1 MEETNP
7 ILWQCGHILGFYY
20 KFITT
25 NLKNLENLL
34 ISECPK
40 ELLEFYD
47 SYLTPNKLR
56 YNKNNLLDINI
67 IIKIFI
73 DLYSKLKEFITK
85 NDLDYIDKYLIF
97 LGILHTDMHIEA
109 LHFSGKYFN
118 YGFLEEMIISNN
130 KLLEIEFIEIPERE
144 FIQGYVNEKE
154 ILSFDN
160 ERPSFKQDIKKF
172 SVSKY
177 PITQHQFMDFIR
189 NGGYFKREYWSDKGW
204 SWKREKLINYPL
216 YYKDYND
223 NNLPIYHISYYEA
236 EAFCKMFKYRLLYE
250 KEWEYLSTNGGE
262 TLYPWGNEMDINKC
276 NLDYSNQVLEV
287 DNENKNNTNKW
298 DVVGLIGNIWE
309 WCEDSIYPYDGF
321 KIDPIYREMS
331 YPYFGFKKI
340 CRGGCF
346 NVPNY
351 LIHSK
356 YRNAQYPDC
365 RIQYIG
371 FRVVKDF

>member
-1 MEETNP
+1 MIDNTLENKIKEINFDLDKNKLINILDLNFSKTLVTLDKIDLQLKKNKDGLELSNMEETNP

-34 ISECPK
+34 ISEFPK

-73 DLYSKLKEFITK
+73 DLYSKLKEFLTK

-130 KLLEIEFIEIPERE
+130 KLLEIEFIEIPGGE
-144 FIQGYVNEKE
+144 FIQGYTNENE

-189 NGGYFKREYWSDKGW
+189 NGGYFKREYWSQKGW

-223 NNLPIYHISYYEA
+223 SNLPMYHISYYEA
-236 EAFCKMFKYRLLYE
+236 DAFCKMFKYRLLY
-250 KEWEYLSTNGGE
+250 
-262 TLYPWGNEMDINKC
+262 
-276 NLDYSNQVLEV
+276 
-287 DNENKNNTNKW
+287 
-298 DVVGLIGNIWE
+298 
-309 WCEDSIYPYDGF
+309 
-321 KIDPIYREMS
+321 
-331 YPYFGFKKI
+331 
-340 CRGGCF
+340 
-346 NVPNY
+346 
-351 LIHSK
+351 
-356 YRNAQYPDC
+356 
-365 RIQYIG
+365 
-371 FRVVKDF
+371 